1 MSAVPG
7 PATMHPATTA
17 QPDLRGKDDVIDW
30 TGELLD
36 QLDGHWTHQ
45 LRPRLDGLT
54 DQEYLWEPVPGCWN
68 VRARGARDSPAAIGS
83 GPFTLD
89 LLRPPPSPACR
100 RKASMPTSPAR
111 SSKR

>member
-1 MSAVPG
+1 
-7 PATMHPATTA
+7 MHPATTA
-17 QPDLRGKDDVIDW
+17 QPDLHGKDAVIDW

-68 VRARGARDSPAAIGS
+68 VRATPA
-83 GPFTLD
+83 
-89 LLRPPPSPACR
+89 
-100 RKASMPTSPAR
+100 PAR
-111 SSKR
+111 NCGRAWVTSSPFNSTLPPEG

>member
-1 MSAVPG
+1 
-7 PATMHPATTA
+7 MHPATTA
-17 QPDLRGKDDVIDW
+17 QPDLHGTDAVIDW

-68 VRARGARDSPAAIGS
+68 VRARGAQTARQRS
-83 GPFTLD
+83 G
-89 LLRPPPSPACR
+89 R
-100 RKASMPTSPAR
+100 AR
-111 SSKR
+111 SPSICCARHHHRHR